1 MRGQELLRG
10 GAASAFGAWRAS
22 QAVAWIGLTR
32 PSFSSRSTL
41 FPALGLSQTPISMDG
56 SMAEAWGKTK
66 RGNVRDL
73 LLGED
78 IGV

>member
-10 GAASAFGAWRAS
+10 GAASASELREPGN
-22 QAVAWIGLTR
+22 AVAWIGLTR

-41 FPALGLSQTPISMDG
+41 FPAFGLSQTPISMDG
-56 SMAEAWGKTK
+56 SMAEAWGKTE
-66 RGNVRDL
+66 RGDVRDL
-73 LLGED
+73 LLGKD